1 MDFDDL
7 DPALILRNN
16 TPQEDFCGL
25 TPAEI
30 HHLLYHGWT
39 ERSPIRLHPAITD
52 ETMNQVPFFRLAE
65 ELIRIVSLDQP
76 VKLTNLGYLPVKT
89 VLELYNHRQI
99 TYWYVELRK
108 PKILREQD
116 IPVIVAVH
124 SMLKI
129 AGLVK
134 NVKNRLSLTKK
145 GEQILSHGSRVKFF
159 HELLIAFT
167 QKWGWG
173 NLDGYDEAYEI
184 QRLWGFSVHLL
195 LQFGHSPQESV
206 FYARKF
212 LVAFPLITEEFQP
225 NPYLSSIQEF
235 EGCFCLRTIAHFF
248 EWWGF
253 ISMDAKKLPINRK
266 NQLITASPIISK
278 IFTFE

>member
-39 ERSPIRLHPAITD
+39 ERSPIRLHRDITD
-52 ETMNQVPFFRLAE
+52 ETLNQVPFFLLAE
-65 ELIRIVSLDQP
+65 ECIRLISINQP

-89 VLELYNHRQI
+89 VQELYNQRQI
-99 TYWYVELRK
+99 THWYVDLRQ

-116 IPVIVAVH
+116 VPVIVTVH

-134 NVKNRLSLTKK
+134 NIKNRLSLTKK
-145 GEQILSHGSRVKFF
+145 GEQLLLPGSRATFF
-159 HELLIAFT
+159 RELLMAFT

-173 NLDGYDEAYEI
+173 NLDRYDEAYEI
-184 QRLWGFSVHLL
+184 QRLWGFSIHLL
-195 LQFGHSPQESV
+195 MQFGHSPQEGA

-225 NPYLSSIQEF
+225 GPYLNTIQEF

-248 EWWGF
+248 AWWGF
-253 ISMDAKKLPINRK
+253 ISMNEKKLPPNRK
-266 NQLITASPIISK
+266 NQLITATPVVSK

>member
-16 TPQEDFCGL
+16 TPHEDFCGL

-39 ERSPIRLHPAITD
+39 ERSPIRLQPGITD
-52 ETMNQVPFFRLAE
+52 ETMNQVPFFRIAE
-65 ELIRIVSLDQP
+65 ELIRMISLDQP
-76 VKLTNLGYLPVKT
+76 VKLTKLGFLPIKIVQH
-89 VLELYNHRQI
+89 LYEQRQI
-99 TYWYVELRK
+99 SFWYVDMRQ
-108 PKILREQD
+108 PKIIREQD
-116 IPVIVAVH
+116 VPAIIAVH
-124 SMLKI
+124 AMLKI

-134 NVKNRLSLTKK
+134 IVKNRLSLTKK
-145 GEQILSHGSRVKFF
+145 GEQILQAGSREKFF
-159 HELLIAFT
+159 RELLIAFT

-173 NLDGYDEAYEI
+173 NLDRYDEAYEI
-184 QRLWGFSVHLL
+184 QRLWGFSIHLL
-195 LQFGHSPQESV
+195 MQFGHSPQESV

-225 NPYLSSIQEF
+225 VPYQNSVQSF
-235 EGCFCLRTIAHFF
+235 ESCYCLRTIAHFF

-253 ISMDAKKLPINRK
+253 ISREENEPPVSMK
-266 NQLITASPIISK
+266 NQRITATPVVSN